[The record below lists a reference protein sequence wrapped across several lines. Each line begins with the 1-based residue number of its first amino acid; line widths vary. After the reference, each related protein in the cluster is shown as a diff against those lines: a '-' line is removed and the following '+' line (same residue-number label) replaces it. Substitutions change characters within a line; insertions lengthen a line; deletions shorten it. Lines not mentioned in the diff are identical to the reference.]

1 MSGGLGSS
9 EYVKA
14 QLQSHYRTGAG
25 ASLPNAVGMQLLLAE
40 DA

>member
-1 MSGGLGSS
+1 MPGGLGSS
-9 EYVKA
+9 EYVKTR
-14 QLQSHYRTGAG
+14 LQSYYRTGAG

>member
-9 EYVKA
+9 EYVKTR
-14 QLQSHYRTGAG
+14 LKSYYRSGAG
-25 ASLPNAVGMQLLLAE
+25 AGLPNAQGMQLLLAE

>member
-9 EYVKA
+9 EYVKTR
-14 QLQSHYRTGAG
+14 LQPYYRTGVG